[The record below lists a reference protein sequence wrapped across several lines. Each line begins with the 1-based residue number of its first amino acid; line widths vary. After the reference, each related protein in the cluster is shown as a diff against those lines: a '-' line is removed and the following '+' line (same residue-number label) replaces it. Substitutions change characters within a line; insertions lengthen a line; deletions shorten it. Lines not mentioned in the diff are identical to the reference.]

1 MWESSATLHAALN
14 DLPGA
19 LFIAFIFFRI
29 AAKVTGRESLK
40 SAAFWSLMASAV
52 GAVFAVASGLRAEGV
67 IEHGSAMH
75 RYVERHQTLAIGF
88 TIFVVGLAA
97 WQALRDT
104 VISGKEA
111 KAFTAVTVFA
121 LLTLLWVGSVGGKI
135 VFQHAGGLETSVLQS
150 SLEDREAGHAHTAG
164 EADDHEH
171 APGTPEQHEHAEDG
185 TPAPTS
191 TAASH
196 QHD

>member
-1 MWESSATLHAALN
+1 MWESAATLHAALN

-19 LFIAFIFFRI
+19 LFVAFILF
-29 AAKVTGRESLK
+29 ALAGKVTGRESLK
-40 SAAFWSLMASAV
+40 SAAFWSLMASAI

-88 TIFVVGLAA
+88 TVFVVALAA
-97 WQALRDT
+97 WQVLRGT
-104 VISGKEA
+104 VIHGKEA
-111 KAFTAVTVFA
+111 KAFAVVTGLGFV
-121 LLTLLWVGSVGGKI
+121 TLLWVGSVGGTI

-150 SLEDREAGHAHTAG
+150 SIEDRQAGHAHTPG

-185 TPAPTS
+185 TPATTS
-191 TAASH
+191 TAAGH